1 MKYFVEVL
9 DFTADFSLATRNN
22 CARKS
27 SKCIEE
33 NETNKIRFCKF
44 DGKHFQKWIFDE
56 YSAYSTCKKHIG
68 IKKHLEKQEKITL
81 YERLYERNESIKI
94 IFMYILRCSL

>member
-1 MKYFVEVL
+1 MKYFAEVL

-27 SKCIEE
+27 SKCIEG
-33 NETNKIRFCKF
+33 NESNKIRFCKF

-56 YSAYSTCKKHIG
+56 YSAYL
-68 IKKHLEKQEKITL
+68 IKKNTSKEHLEEQEKITL
-81 YERLYERNESIKI
+81 YERHHERNESIKI